1 MSLQLL
7 YILVATLILVADFV
21 ITFFLGRKAADIISY
36 KIIRRFSLLVLTQ
49 ILFLLWENF
58 FCEIKLIF
66 PLWMLMFLFYGPYIY
81 LFVCYNVNRQ
91 YQDVFRVYLLDFYF
105 TICAFSFAVFVL
117 LFQHILFT
125 DFANYL
131 QYILGLGVLLSLC
144 FYWYRSYALL
154 QQHKFDFNCKVLLS
168 YKTKSLQ
175 LINVLF
181 VFIAIVLSFLM
192 IDYTMELS
200 IVYFCLLVL
209 LVFHIYLSSCKY
221 DIIKGTYLSVVL
233 NNDKS
238 KDTENVLPATRDEI
252 EKGELITKS
261 TSTESADYI
270 QVDPTE
276 LKYEKVQL
284 SDAVIQKLDIKVTA
298 IIIQKKAYLDPDFK
312 MFDLARQTK
321 VSRYY
326 LAQYFRSVHNM
337 NFREYINK
345 LRIIHIL
352 EFIKNYN
359 IKSQERLTIN
369 QLFTESSFNS
379 KTSFFKSFKDVTGCT
394 PAEFIRK
401 QI

>member
-1 MSLQLL
+1 MSLHFI
-7 YILVATLILVADFV
+7 YILVATLILVADLIV
-21 ITFFLGRKAADIISY
+21 TFFLGRKAADIVSY

-49 ILFLLWENF
+49 ILFLVWESF
-58 FCEIKLIF
+58 ICEIKLIF

-81 LFVCYNVNRQ
+81 LFVCYNVNRK
-91 YQDVFRVYLLDFYF
+91 YQDVFSIYLLDFYF

-117 LFQHILFT
+117 LFQHLFYMQIV
-125 DFANYL
+125 NYL
-131 QYILGLGVLLSLC
+131 QYIFGLGVLLSLS

-154 QQHKFDFNCKVLLS
+154 QQHQFDFNCKILLS

-181 VFIAIVLSFLM
+181 LFIAIVLSFLL

-200 IVYFCLLVL
+200 IIYFCLLVL
-209 LVFHIYLSSCKY
+209 VVFHVYLSSCKH
-221 DIIKGTYLSVVL
+221 DIIKGTYLSVVR
-233 NNDKS
+233 NNKKL
-238 KDTENVLPATRDEI
+238 KDPENFLPTYTDEI
-252 EKGELITKS
+252 QKEQLVSLSVPTQR
-261 TSTESADYI
+261 TDQI
-270 QVDPTE
+270 QLDPTE
-276 LKYEKVQL
+276 IKYEKVQL
-284 SDAVIQKLDIKVTA
+284 SKTVIEKLDIKVTA

-352 EFIKNYN
+352 DFIENYKK
-359 IKSQERLTIN
+359 KSRERLTIN

-394 PAEFIRK
+394 PAEFIKK